1 MARKLILA
9 EKPAVARDLARVLG
23 VVARGDGSF
32 QDDRYVIT
40 WCIGHLVELA
50 EPAEYNPA
58 WRRWTLPALPMLP
71 ERFQLR
77 PSAATARQWRVVRE
91 LLQKREFAA
100 VINACDAGREG
111 ELIFRYCY
119 ELAGCRLPIERLWIS
134 SLTEQAIAQGFQ
146 RLRPGRELEALAA
159 AARCRS
165 EADWLV
171 GMNATRAVTL
181 WRRGEQDVLCSL
193 GRVQT
198 PTLGLLVGRE
208 RAIVEFVPR
217 DYFEVHAAL
226 RVAAASEPEGRFTA
240 VFKHEQKR
248 RLATRPLAET
258 IATRDQPLPAVVES
272 VEEKTVRE
280 PPPLLFD
287 LGALQQ
293 TCNRRFGWS
302 AKRTL
307 GIAQALYE
315 QHKLLTYPRTDSRHL
330 SSDLIPQL
338 PKIFAALAEQPVF
351 APYLPTLTAAK
362 PPRRVFQDGKVSDH
376 HAIIPTPVAHS
387 PARLAALSGEEAK
400 LLDLVA
406 RRFMA
411 AFFPDAEFLQTRVVV
426 RVGADT
432 ATSGA
437 APIATHP
444 GDKPA
449 RQRARSRALVP
460 QPDTAAAPAHPALP
474 AAGASAVAPAGAS
487 ASEALA
493 SGVSASGVSVS
504 GVAASGVAASGSAA
518 AGSAEGSADLITLLP
533 PLPDRY
539 HAQGRVRLRPGWQ
552 EVAGLGEERASRAPS
567 PRGQEGAEEDDHDD
581 AAQSLPRLQKG
592 QPLRAAYEVKAKK
605 TQPPP
610 RYTEATLLSAME
622 GAGKQLDDEA
632 LQEALKDRG
641 LGTPATRAAVIETL
655 LDRGYVTRQGKQLQ
669 PTPLGMD
676 LIARLPVPSLGSAQ
690 LTGQWEERLSRMA
703 RGQESRAS
711 FMADI
716 ATYVQEIIAAVKSTP
731 PPVAVALTVPAAV
744 GEPRGRARA
753 DRSSRGAGPSVPAKR
768 RGRTRVAGSAPV
780 TRRAAPRTVPAAD
793 DKAAA
798 DAEPVAKRK
807 TARST
812 SKRAA
817 PRTSEKSP
825 RPRAPAKEGR
835 AKPAPA
841 RARTSRAKAG
851 SAAPA
856 EPPLPARAELYP
868 ATGPTWAEPP
878 SRAWQA
884 PTAPASWTDERPPL
898 PTRARAAPPARSE
911 PSAGAGAI
919 HPAPTEPLAV
929 GRPIEPPLGCPRC
942 RAGSLIWGRRAWG
955 CSNFRACPL
964 IIPYEFRGRR
974 LGERDLRNLI
984 ERGESLP
991 MLLIDDSPGAREVR
1005 ARLRLSLSGQPEGFL
1020 SMVPVPAS

>member
-71 ERFQLR
+71 PRFQLR
-77 PSAATARQWRVVRE
+77 PSASTARQWRVVRE

-119 ELAGCRLPIERLWIS
+119 ELADCRLPIERLWIS

-146 RLRPGRELEALAA
+146 RLRPGRELDALAA

-181 WRRGEQDVLCSL
+181 WRRGEQGVLCSL

-208 RAIVEFVPR
+208 KSIVEFVPR

-226 RVAAASEPEGRFTA
+226 RTAAASAAEGRFTA
-240 VFKHEQKR
+240 VFKHGQKR
-248 RLATRPLAET
+248 RLGTRPLADA
-258 IATRDQPLPAVVES
+258 IAARDQPLPAVVES
-272 VEEKTVRE
+272 VDEKTVRE

-293 TCNRRFGWS
+293 TANRRFGWS

-338 PKIFAALAEQPVF
+338 PKIFAALAEQPAF
-351 APYLPTLTAAK
+351 APHLPTLTAAK
-362 PPRRVFQDGKVSDH
+362 PPRRVFQDGKVTDH
-376 HAIIPTPVAHS
+376 HAIIPTPVAHT
-387 PARLAALSGEEAK
+387 PARLAALSAEEGK

-426 RVGADT
+426 GVG
-432 ATSGA
+432 
-437 APIATHP
+437 
-444 GDKPA
+444 
-449 RQRARSRALVP
+449 
-460 QPDTAAAPAHPALP
+460 
-474 AAGASAVAPAGAS
+474 AGASAAGSS
-487 ASEALA
+487 AAGS
-493 SGVSASGVSVS
+493 SAAGS
-504 GVAASGVAASGSAA
+504 SAA
-518 AGSAEGSADLITLLP
+518 AGAAAAADLITSLP

-539 HAQGRVRLRPGWQ
+539 HAQGRVRLRAGWQ
-552 EVAGLGEERASRAPS
+552 EVAGLGEERASRTPG
-567 PRGQEGAEEDDHDD
+567 PRGQDGAEDEDDHDD
-581 AAQSLPRLQKG
+581 AAQPLPRLQKG
-592 QPLRAAYEVKAKK
+592 QPLSAAYEVKAKK

-610 RYTEATLLSAME
+610 RYNEATLLAAME

-655 LDRGYVTRQGKQLQ
+655 LDRGYITRQGKQLQ

-703 RGQESRAS
+703 RGQESRAA

-716 ATYVQEIIAAVKSTP
+716 AAYVQEIIAAVKAAP
-731 PPVAVALTVPAAV
+731 PPVAVALTIPAAV
-744 GEPRGRARA
+744 DKGEPKGRFGAGRGSRARRETA
-753 DRSSRGAGPSVPAKR
+753 SLPLSEAGESAPAKK
-768 RGRTRVAGSAPV
+768 RVRSRAARSAPAA
-780 TRRAAPRTVPAAD
+780 RRSAPRTGPAAD
-793 DKAAA
+793 SRAAA
-798 DAEPVAKRK
+798 ETGPAAKRK
-807 TARST
+807 TARPT

-817 PRTSEKSP
+817 QSPAEKTPRARTP
-825 RPRAPAKEGR
+825 APAKEGR
-835 AKPAPA
+835 AKTAPA
-841 RARTSRAKAG
+841 RARTS
-851 SAAPA
+851 APA
-856 EPPLPARAELYP
+856 IPPA
-868 ATGPTWAEPP
+868 P
-878 SRAWQA
+878 SRS
-884 PTAPASWTDERPPL
+884 PTSAPAI
-898 PTRARAAPPARSE
+898 PPAPSRS
-911 PSAGAGAI
+911 PTSAPAI
-919 HPAPTEPLAV
+919 PPAPSGPLAV
-929 GRPIEPPLGCPRC
+929 GRSIEPPLGCPRC
-942 RAGSLIWGRRAWG
+942 RVGSLIWGRRAWG

-991 MLLIDDSPGAREVR
+991 MLLIDDSPAAREVR
-1005 ARLRLSLSGQPEGFL
+1005 ARLRLTLSGEPDGFL
-1020 SMVPVPAS
+1020 SMVPVPAQ